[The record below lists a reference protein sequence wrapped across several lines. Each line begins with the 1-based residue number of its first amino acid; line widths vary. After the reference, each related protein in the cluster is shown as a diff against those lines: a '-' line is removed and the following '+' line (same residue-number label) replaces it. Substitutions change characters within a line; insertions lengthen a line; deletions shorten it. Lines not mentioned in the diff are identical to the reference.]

1 MREII
6 VFGREC
12 SAHMHGVEKL
22 LSVKDQ
28 LAEMIDNGHELLPPM
43 TALIDEDEV
52 MIEGERLSP
61 VSSTREGQQNLL
73 LDTPKDYTR
82 FDSHIDALVETTNG
96 TYSEWYRTLIISSPE
111 DMKKDDDDHPS
122 YFYDIETGLMQ
133 PLREYLNEAKT
144 KGMHAYTRVQIAAI
158 GTYKIY

>member
-43 TALIDEDEV
+43 TALIDEEEV

-111 DMKKDDDDHPS
+111 DMKEDDDDHPS

-133 PLREYLNEAKT
+133 PLREYLIEAKT